1 MYKVVCFF
9 TDLQDNNHPYNV
21 GDTFP
26 REGVKV
32 SEERLKELAS
42 DNNRQGFPLIV
53 EAEKAAK
60 AGDSKPVKRKRK
72 SCGCEVIL

>member
-32 SEERLKELAS
+32 SEARLKELSS
-42 DNNRQGFPLIV
+42 DSNRQGFPLIA
-53 EAEKAAK
+53 EAEKAE

-72 SCGCEVIL
+72 SCGCEVIV